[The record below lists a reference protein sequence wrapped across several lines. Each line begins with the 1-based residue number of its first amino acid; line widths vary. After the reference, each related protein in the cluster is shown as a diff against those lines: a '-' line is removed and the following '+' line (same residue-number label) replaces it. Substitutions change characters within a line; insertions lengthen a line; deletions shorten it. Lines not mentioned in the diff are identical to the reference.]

1 MSLSDITDIDQVHRG
16 SYVKTMTTSLTP
28 VTCSTTT
35 PVNVS
40 NITKQLLLGISTNTL
55 LSMSNLQTVGLTE
68 GVISDDMK
76 ITGLSYTNTTA
87 HAYYVNAAFQY
98 GESMGIYGHVP
109 PFSTV
114 HVVTADNPI
123 SWYGGGFTISVYG
136 TTQQTLKADEFMFH
150 LSYHATTKV

>member
-16 SYVKTMTTSLTP
+16 SYVRSVTTSLTG
-28 VTCSTTT
+28 SNT
-35 PVNVS
+35 PLS
-40 NITKQLLLGISTNTL
+40 ISGISKQVLLGITTNTHT
-55 LSMSNLQTVGLTE
+55 SMSNSETDGLTE

-76 ITGLSYTNTTA
+76 ITGLSFTNTTA
-87 HAYYVNAAFQY
+87 HAYFVNAAFQY
-98 GESMGIYGHVP
+98 GEGICTNGHIP

-123 SWYGGGFTISVYG
+123 SWYGGSFGVTVYG
-136 TTQQTLKADEFMFH
+136 TTQSTLRVNEVMLH